1 MAPDDLEHL
10 ADEACRRPVGE
21 PDATSWPADPD
32 QLCGGALGVGGEH
45 DAEGRQDGVEGAVV
59 EGQVFGV
66 GDADLEGQAVGL
78 GAAVRPVEEILDVV
92 GGGHRAAAARRGQ
105 RRVAVAGGDV
115 KDPPSG
121 GEVDGLAQRLADDL
135 QSCADDGVVAA
146 GPGCLLAAFD
156 GLDVGAGER

>member
-1 MAPDDLEHL
+1 VTSDDLEHL

-32 QLCGGALGVGGEH
+32 QLCGGALGVGDEH

-66 GDADLEGQAVGL
+66 GDTDLEAQPVGL
-78 GAAVRPVEEILDVV
+78 GAALRPVEENLDVV
-92 GGGHRAAAARRGQ
+92 GSGHRAAAARRGQ
-105 RRVAVAGGDV
+105 RGVAVTSGDV

-121 GEVDGLAQRLADDL
+121 GEIDGLAQRLADDL
-135 QSCADDGVVAA
+135 QRCADDGVVPTSPV
-146 GPGCLLAAFD
+146 G
-156 GLDVGAGER
+156 GL